1 MTFEKMVSDLISNKI
16 TAQDCY
22 NELSNGNNLKL
33 INYYAHISDI
43 SKEPLNDSQ
52 LQQLKAI
59 VDLLQIL
66 YNSSLGSP
74 ISDSDYDSLQELLV
88 DMGIPRLTGSIEIN
102 DDTKVS
108 HTYTNLRG
116 TLDKVYYLSKDEK
129 RTNKSRKYLDEWIN
143 STEALYEKKTGK
155 KIDLNK
161 VKIMMQCKFDG
172 SSAILESKE
181 KPLWITRGDT
191 RNNLASN
198 ITHIMS
204 SFNDLYCNEK
214 DIGIK
219 FEVMMPEEN
228 KDLINELIRDKNSK
242 YHNSRQIVTATL
254 NSNEADFKVDYLY
267 PVPLRIIHD
276 GEDIESIHPDLIK
289 DFPTEICTF
298 GDRDI
303 IRNFAN
309 KNRYAIHNG
318 KHFRTDGVVLTILDK
333 DICRVLGRDNN
344 INNFEVAYKF
354 TEESAISKVKGCE
367 FYVSNFGYVTPVLVV
382 NDVILKGN
390 TINHISL
397 SNNERFNEMNLHY
410 GDEVKVLYDI
420 IPYAIIDSTCKRIPN
435 GRKIEFIDKCP
446 MCHEK
451 LDLSKVQ
458 VRCENP
464 LCPSRQI
471 GRIYNYCETLRIK
484 NIGYQTLDTLWHEG
498 LLNNGI
504 LSLYKLKK
512 KSYDIQNLDGFGKL
526 KTKKIISEIEA
537 KRKLKD
543 YDFFGALGIAGIS
556 VKTFQL
562 IFENIKLEDF
572 LNMIDLK
579 NFELLF
585 GYLINTKG
593 IGEITAG
600 LIVEWFDDK
609 EKRKELEKLLK
620 EVTLISTYGHKI
632 SSKGDIV
639 FTGCR
644 PDKEISNYIISN
656 GYNPT
661 DNWTSKAKYLVVPKH
676 EYSSSKVVKANNK
689 NIPIILLSEITK
701 FIN

>member
-1 MTFEKMVSDLISNKI
+1 MTFEKMVSDLTLNKI
-16 TAQDCY
+16 TAQECY
-22 NELSNGNNLKL
+22 DEIMKSSNFKL

-43 SKEPLNDSQ
+43 TKEPLNDSQ

-59 VDLLQIL
+59 VDVLQIL

-116 TLDKVYYLSKDEK
+116 TLDKVYYLTNDEK
-129 RTNKSRKYLDEWIN
+129 RTNKSRKYLDEWIA

-161 VKIMMQCKFDG
+161 VKIMIQCKFDG

-191 RNNLASN
+191 RNNLASD

-204 SFNDLYCNEK
+204 AFNDLYCGEK
-214 DIGIK
+214 NIGVK

-228 KDLINELIRDKNSK
+228 KDIINELIRDPNNR
-242 YHNSRQIVTATL
+242 YHNSRQVVTATL
-254 NSNEADFKVDYLY
+254 NSIEADYKVDYLY

-276 GEDIESIHPDLIK
+276 GEDIESIHPDLIR
-289 DFPTEICTF
+289 DFPTEVCTF
-298 GDRDI
+298 SDRDV

-318 KHFRTDGVVLTILDK
+318 KHFRTDGAVLTILDK

-354 TEESAISKVKGCE
+354 TEESAISRVKGCE
-367 FYVSNFGYVTPVLVV
+367 FYVSNFGYITPVLVV

-397 SNNERFNEMNLHY
+397 SNNERFKEMDLHY
-410 GDEVKVLYDI
+410 GDEVRVLYDI
-420 IPYAIIDSTCKRIPN
+420 IPYAIIDPSCKRIPN
-435 GRKIEFIDKCP
+435 GRKIEFVDKCP

-451 LDLSKVQ
+451 LDLTKIQ

-512 KSYDIQNLDGFGKL
+512 KSYEIQDLDGFGKI
-526 KTKKIISEIEA
+526 KTKKIIGEIEA

-543 YDFFGALGIAGIS
+543 YNFFGALGIAGIS

-572 LNMIDLK
+572 LNMIELK

-585 GYLINTKG
+585 GYLVNTKG

-609 EKRKELEKLLK
+609 DKRKELNKLLK
-620 EVTLISTYGHKI
+620 EVTLIETYGKT
-632 SSKGDIV
+632 SESKGDIV

-644 PDKEISNYIISN
+644 PNAELADYITAA
-656 GYNPT
+656 GYKPS
-661 DNWTSKAKYLVVPKH
+661 DNWTSKAKYLVIPDQDFN
-676 EYSSSKVVKANNK
+676 SSKVGKALSK
-689 NIPIILLSEITK
+689 NIPIILLKDIK
-701 FIN
+701 NHI